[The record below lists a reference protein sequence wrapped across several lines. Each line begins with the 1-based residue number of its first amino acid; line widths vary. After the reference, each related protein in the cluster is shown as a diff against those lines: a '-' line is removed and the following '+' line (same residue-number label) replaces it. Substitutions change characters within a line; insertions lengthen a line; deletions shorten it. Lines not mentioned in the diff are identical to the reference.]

1 VRYAWPSP
9 AAPRLLAIL
18 GAGVLLAYSLVPYK
32 TPWCLIS
39 IIWPWFL
46 FFGAAVGVG
55 GRKSARWIAIALLI
69 ASAAFAIRLN
79 FFRYEDD
86 SEPYVYVQTYNTVH
100 KFTGPLLTLAAAD
113 PRAALT
119 PGAIYLESYYP
130 LPWMLGD
137 FPNIGYHGGKIP
149 AELPAGVKF
158 HVIEAEK
165 AGEIRPRIGPGFTE
179 ITFKLRSGKDEC
191 VVFFAQDLLDAVD
204 GLPRQ
209 KRARRGEP

>member
-1 VRYAWPSP
+1 
-9 AAPRLLAIL
+9 
-18 GAGVLLAYSLVPYK
+18 
-32 TPWCLIS
+32 
-39 IIWPWFL
+39 
-46 FFGAAVGVG
+46 
-55 GRKSARWIAIALLI
+55 
-69 ASAAFAIRLN
+69 
-79 FFRYEDD
+79 
-86 SEPYVYVQTYNTVH
+86 
-100 KFTGPLLTLAAAD
+100 
-113 PRAALT
+113 
-119 PGAIYLESYYP
+119 
-130 LPWMLGD
+130 MLGD

>member
-18 GAGVLLAYSLVPYK
+18 GGGVLLAYSLVPYK

-46 FFGAAVGVG
+46 FFGAAVGAA
-55 GRKSARWIAIALLI
+55 GRKPARWIAVALLI
-69 ASAAFAIRLN
+69 VSAAFAIHLN

-86 SEPYVYVQTYNTVH
+86 SEPYVYVQTYNTVYE
-100 KFTGPLLTLAAAD
+100 FTGPLLALAAAD
-113 PRAALT
+113 PRTALT

-149 AELPAGVKF
+149 AELPAKSKF
-158 HVIEAEK
+158 HVVEAEK
-165 AGEIRPRIGPGFTE
+165 AAELRPRIGPGFTE

-191 VVFFAQDLLDAVD
+191 VVFFAQDLLDAVAQ
-204 GLPRQ
+204 LPRQ